1 MLLCSLDREVPLS
14 ADAGA
19 MAIVNQLRLLARLHA
34 KAAESFEV
42 FGPDL
47 IELVFGFAGGEADI
61 EV

>member
-1 MLLCSLDREVPLS
+1 MLLRSLDCEVRLS

-34 KAAESFEV
+34 KVAESFEV

-47 IELVFGFAGGEADI
+47 IELVLGFAGGEADL

>member
-1 MLLCSLDREVPLS
+1 MTV
-14 ADAGA
+14 
-19 MAIVNQLRLLARLHA
+19 INQLRLLARLHA

-47 IELVFGFAGGEADI
+47 IELIFAFAGGEADI